1 MMTMTRYFSLAVAAL
16 VAAAPAVA
24 QAPDRSGPPE
34 LGAPPRLQLPPIQQF
49 ELSNGLRVMM
59 VEKHQV
65 PVVQINLVIQAGA
78 ANVPPS
84 QAGLASMAADM
95 MDEGAGGRDALELA
109 DAVDFLGADLG
120 VSAGTHT
127 TVVSLFTP
135 TSKLA
140 DALPLMADV
149 VLRPTFPAE
158 ELERKRVALLTS
170 LLQRYDQ
177 PAAIGSVLFAK
188 TLFGETH
195 PYGISSLGTEAS
207 VRAMSVEDLREFHE
221 TFVRPNNAF
230 LIVVG
235 AVSRDEV
242 EQRLEAALAGWTA
255 RDVPTTAWPEAE
267 QVRGRRILLVDK
279 PGAAQSDIRIGR
291 IGVSRSSEDFYAL
304 QVMNTILG
312 GSFTSRLNDN
322 LRERN
327 GYSYGAGSSFT
338 FNVQPGPFQAGAA
351 VQTDATDK
359 ALQEFF
365 NEFAG
370 ILEPV
375 PDEELVRGKNYVA
388 LRFPAGFQTVGQ
400 IASALDDLYVYDL
413 PMDYIAGYVD
423 RLLAVDQSD
432 VRQVARKYIDADN
445 MVIVIVGDR
454 EKVEAGLRALDLA
467 EVEVLS
473 IEDVLGPKPVLD

>member
-1 MMTMTRYFSLAVAAL
+1 
-16 VAAAPAVA
+16 
-24 QAPDRSGPPE
+24 
-34 LGAPPRLQLPPIQQF
+34 
-49 ELSNGLRVMM
+49 
-59 VEKHQV
+59 
-65 PVVQINLVIQAGA
+65 
-78 ANVPPS
+78 
-84 QAGLASMAADM
+84 
-95 MDEGAGGRDALELA
+95 
-109 DAVDFLGADLG
+109 
-120 VSAGTHT
+120 VS
-127 TVVSLFTP
+127 
-135 TSKLA
+135 
-140 DALPLMADV
+140 
-149 VLRPTFPAE
+149 R
-158 ELERKRVALLTS
+158 LTS

-177 PAAIGSVLFAK
+177 PAAIGSVLLAK

-207 VRAMSVEDLREFHE
+207 VRSMTVEDLRAFHE
-221 TFVRPNNAF
+221 TYVRPNNAF

-242 EQRLEAALAGWTA
+242 EATLATTFAGWTA
-255 RDVPTTAWPEAE
+255 GEVPTTTWPKVE
-267 QVRGRRILLVDK
+267 QVSGRRILLVDK

-304 QVMNTILG
+304 QVMNTVLG

-327 GYSYGAGSSFT
+327 GYSYGAGSSFS

-375 PDEELVRGKNYVA
+375 PADELDRGKNYVA

-400 IASALDDLYVYDL
+400 IASALDDLYVFDL
-413 PMDYIAGYVD
+413 PMDYIARYVD

-467 EVEVLS
+467 DVEVMS